1 MKGMFYASQ
10 SETERL
16 VFPDWGPKLVGGVPF
31 VLVDPRD
38 GAVPN
43 VIMLYGPHGYLPPTM
58 PRMVSVPL
66 GSPAKAIH
74 ILGGVS
80 GWGWPHSPKGS
91 QSMLVRITYDDD
103 VQEIHSLVNG
113 EHLSDYI
120 ARNDVPGS
128 EFAFDLGGR
137 QIRHVVVVPE
147 KSKSIKTIALAKGND
162 DTAPIVMAVTAE
174 MP

>member
-1 MKGMFYASQ
+1 
-10 SETERL
+10 
-16 VFPDWGPKLVGGVPF
+16 
-31 VLVDPRD
+31 
-38 GAVPN
+38 
-43 VIMLYGPHGYLPPTM
+43 
-58 PRMVSVPL
+58 
-66 GSPAKAIH
+66 
-74 ILGGVS
+74 
-80 GWGWPHSPKGS
+80 
-91 QSMLVRITYDDD
+91 MLVRITYDDD